1 MRRRRYP
8 LQIKTKNNRF
18 SGTESIEMAHNSL
31 ENLEFP
37 GLFVLDKYFR
47 KPFMVNDL
55 RRFGWNR
62 FALKTAGFLNRRP
75 RVRTTPGALEKDW
88 RKPMTDVM
96 LLR

>member
-1 MRRRRYP
+1 
-8 LQIKTKNNRF
+8 
-18 SGTESIEMAHNSL
+18 MAHNSL

-62 FALKTAGFLNRRP
+62 FALKTA
-75 RVRTTPGALEKDW
+75 VS
-88 RKPMTDVM
+88 
-96 LLR
+96 